1 MSALPL
7 GLLAL
12 AVLAALAWALGE
24 AQAWRDR
31 RALRQLRHLTRR
43 ARVETAGTVRVSAES
58 LRRKLAPSDTLSLR
72 LEAALRLRLERA
84 GLAVPPT
91 LFVAG
96 LIGGGGGVAL
106 LGLSLDFGV
115 AVSLA
120 FGVGGIG
127 ALAAL
132 FLHLRSTQRQTAIL
146 RGFADATDAMVRSL
160 RAGLPLPEIIRQMS
174 RELHGPIQEMFRRVT
189 EETALGV
196 PLDQAAARAADRM
209 GLPEI
214 RFFAI
219 VLAIQQQTGGNMAE
233 SLGNLTDLL
242 RARRRLRDKVRAL
255 SSEARASAAII
266 GSMPFLVAG
275 LLWLANPEY
284 LDPLWRAGTGRWLLL
299 GGLGWM
305 GIGILTMR
313 RMLDLRL

>member
-12 AVLAALAWALGE
+12 ALLAALAWGGGE
-24 AQAWRDR
+24 LQTWRDR
-31 RALRQLRHLTRR
+31 RALRQIRALTRR
-43 ARVETAGTVRVSAES
+43 LPGNALDGPRVTTES
-58 LRRKLAPSDTLSLR
+58 LRRKLAPGDSLSLR
-72 LEAALRLRLERA
+72 LDTAMRLHLDRA
-84 GLAVPPT
+84 GLALPPP
-91 LFVAG
+91 LFLAGLVAG
-96 LIGGGGGVAL
+96 AGGVTL
-106 LGLSLDFGV
+106 LGLSLGV
-115 AVSLA
+115 GTLVSLA
-120 FGVGGIG
+120 LGIGGTG
-127 ALAAL
+127 ALATTG
-132 FLHLRSTQRQTAIL
+132 LHLRAKHRQTVIL

-160 RAGLPLPEIIRQMS
+160 RAGLPLPEIIRHMS
-174 RELHGPIQEMFRRVT
+174 RDLQGPIQEMFRRMT
-189 EETALGV
+189 EETGLGV
-196 PLDQAAARAADRM
+196 PLDQAATRAADRL

-275 LLWLANPEY
+275 LLWLANPDY
-284 LDPLWRAGTGRWLLL
+284 LAPLWQAGVGRWLLL